1 MIEGQPGGDMMPTG
15 LLLRTLAAAACA
27 MLPSAAGHAQE
38 DLAAFYKG
46 KSINLYIGAAVG
58 GGYDAYARLLGRHIG
73 KYIPGNPN
81 VIPINMPGAS
91 GNTVVAH
98 IYNLPKDATTIAQ
111 IPPGAITKP
120 IYGEGDKI
128 RYDFTKLVYL
138 GSANTEV
145 NLCWSRSDAEVKTF
159 SDLFNKELIIG
170 GSGEGDS
177 TRDFAVAEK
186 NILGTKFKLILRYTG
201 VRDIVLAVDRN
212 EIQGVCGTGVPAM
225 MTTRPEWISSGFAK
239 MLVQQNAKGSPKL
252 NALGVPRT
260 ADFAKTPEDR
270 KVLELIYAQ
279 QQFGRPFV
287 MPPGSPPNRV
297 AMMRKAFL
305 QVLADKD
312 LLAEAEKL
320 KLDIDAMSGDELQGI
335 INQIYATPK
344 PIVDRAIKAMGYAPS
359 R

>member
-1 MIEGQPGGDMMPTG
+1 MPSQ
-15 LLLRTLAAAACA
+15 LHLLRMIVAGACA
-27 MLPSAAGHAQE
+27 ALLPASSHAQE
-38 DLAAFYKG
+38 DMAAFYKG
-46 KSINLYIGAAVG
+46 RSINMYIGAAVG
-58 GGYDAYARLLGRHIG
+58 GGYDAYARLVGRHMG

-81 VIPINMPGAS
+81 VIAINMPGAS

-120 IYGEGDKI
+120 IYAERDKI
-128 RYDFTKLVYL
+128 RYDFTQLVYL

-145 NLCWSRSDAEVKTF
+145 NLCWSRADAAVKTF
-159 SDLFNKELIIG
+159 PDLFTKELIIG

-177 TRDFAVAEK
+177 TRDFAVAEN

-252 NALGVPRT
+252 NAMGVPRT

-305 QVLADKD
+305 QVLQDKE
-312 LLAEAEKL
+312 LLAEAAKMN
-320 KLDIDAMSGDELQGI
+320 LDIEAMSGDDLQTI
-335 INQIYATPK
+335 VNQIYATPA
-344 PIVDRAIKAMGYAPS
+344 PIVERAIKALGYNPP

>member
-1 MIEGQPGGDMMPTG
+1 MPCRLHQ
-15 LLLRTLAAAACA
+15 LLQAIAAGTFAVL
-27 MLPSAAGHAQE
+27 LPAFGHAQE
-38 DLAAFYKG
+38 DMAGFYRG
-46 KSINLYIGAAVG
+46 RSINLYIGAAVG

-120 IYGEGDKI
+120 IYAERDKI
-128 RYDFTKLVYL
+128 RYDFTQLVYL

-145 NLCWSRSDAEVKTF
+145 NLCWSRSDAAVKTF
-159 SDLFNKELIIG
+159 PDLFNKELIIG

-177 TRDFAVAEK
+177 TRDFAVAEN

-225 MTTRPEWISSGFAK
+225 MTSRPEWVSSGFAR

-252 NALGVPRT
+252 NALGVPR
-260 ADFAKTPEDR
+260 
-270 KVLELIYAQ
+270 Q

-287 MPPGSPPNRV
+287 KPPGSPPQRV
-297 AMMRKAFL
+297 VMMRKAFL
-305 QVLADKD
+305 QVLADKE
-312 LLAEAEKL
+312 LLAEAAKMN
-320 KLDIDAMSGDELQGI
+320 LDIEAMSGDELQAVVS
-335 INQIYATPK
+335 QIYATPA
-344 PIVDRAIKAMGYAPS
+344 PIVERAIKALGYNSPK
-359 R
+359 

>member
-1 MIEGQPGGDMMPTG
+1 MGATMPMRF
-15 LLLRTLAAAACA
+15 LLRTTLAACA
-27 MLPSAAGHAQE
+27 VVLPAIGHAQE
-38 DLAAFYKG
+38 DLTAFYKG

-145 NLCWSRSDAEVKTF
+145 NLCWSRADAEVKSF
-159 SDLFNKELIIG
+159 PDLFNKELIIG

-177 TRDFAVAEK
+177 TRDFAVAEN

-270 KVLELIYAQ
+270 QVLELIYAQ

-287 MPPGSPPNRV
+287 MPPGSPPDRV

-320 KLDIDAMSGDELQGI
+320 KLDIDAMSGDDLQAV

-344 PIVDRAIKAMGYAPS
+344 PIVDRAIKAMAYSPS

>member
-1 MIEGQPGGDMMPTG
+1 MSMRF
-15 LLLRTLAAAACA
+15 LLRTIAVGACA
-27 MLPSAAGHAQE
+27 ILLPASGQTQE
-38 DLAAFYKG
+38 DIAAFYKG
-46 KSINLYIGAAVG
+46 KSINMYIGAAVG

-120 IYGEGDKI
+120 IYADRDKI

-145 NLCWSRSDAEVKTF
+145 NLCWSRADAEVKTF
-159 SDLFNKELIIG
+159 PDLFSKELIIG

-177 TRDFAVAEK
+177 TRDFSVAEN
-186 NILGTKFKLILRYTG
+186 NILGTKFKIILRYTG

-270 KVLELIYAQ
+270 SVLELIYAQ

-287 MPPGSPPNRV
+287 MPPGSPPDRV

-305 QVLADKD
+305 QVLEDKE
-312 LLAEAEKL
+312 LLAEAGKMN
-320 KLDIDAMSGDELQGI
+320 LDIDAMSGDELQGV
-335 INQIYATPK
+335 INQIYATPQ
-344 PIVDRAIKAMGYAPS
+344 PIVDRAIKALGYGPP